1 MKKNFLFLG
10 LAAAFLLTGCATF
23 SISKDSFVSQL
34 QQNQYVER
42 EHNLNSVGAGYD
54 SNGIEK
60 IRCIDKNGKE
70 VWLYGGKNV
79 NFKIAKLS
87 GGTATMYF
95 DTVYIKNDTVY
106 GLVSRIVGGKRKI
119 AVNDIG
125 TIAINAEEATTKPVN

>member
-1 MKKNFLFLG
+1 MKKKFLFLG

-23 SISKDSFVSQL
+23 SISKDSFVSQF

-42 EHNLNSVGAGYD
+42 ERNVASVGTGYD
-54 SNGIEK
+54 SNGIDK

-79 NFKIAKLS
+79 NFKISKLS

-95 DTVYIKNDTVY
+95 DTVYIKNDTVF

>member
-1 MKKNFLFLG
+1 MKTTLFFS
-10 LAAAFLLTGCATF
+10 LAAAFLLTGCASYNIT
-23 SISKDSFVSQL
+23 KDSFVSQL
-34 QQNQYVER
+34 AQNQYIER
-42 EHNLNSVGAGYD
+42 EHNVSSVGTGYD

-60 IRCIDKNGKE
+60 IKCTDKNGNE

-87 GGTATMYF
+87 GGTDTMYF

-119 AVNDIG
+119 ALNDIG
-125 TIAINAEEATTKPVN
+125 TIKINAENPQTKPVN